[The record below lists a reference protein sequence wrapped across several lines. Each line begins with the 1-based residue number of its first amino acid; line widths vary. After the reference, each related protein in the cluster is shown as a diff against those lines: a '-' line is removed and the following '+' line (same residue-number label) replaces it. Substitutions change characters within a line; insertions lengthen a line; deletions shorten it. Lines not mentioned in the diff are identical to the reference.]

1 MRKIRGI
8 LSLLISA
15 MTVLGLCAPLTAL
28 GAEVNGPVPTA
39 DVDQTDEAQ
48 FGQTNYQL
56 NEFDGGYLKKTF
68 RWTDKENGLG
78 QVILE
83 MELDEAP
90 KGTVVYAFTPCIG
103 HGFTWDKAKANIEW
117 LLAHYDRV
125 DLIYFTGYKNSDGSY
140 VHLPSDLHLLED
152 AGTDHDNNNQADYL
166 DVLESQRPLFTEG
179 ARGAHWS
186 VSIYT
191 ALYQYLMG
199 LDMGT
204 ITSADYDGSGDT
216 QKRFPIAI
224 YTAFDE
230 FGEQNWRWP
239 NGLFY
244 KRDGIVTYH
253 EVEYLR
259 PDESYLMEY
268 LNYDCWSIIY
278 QYDQEGRYF
287 SSGLDE
293 SGRFNHFSYRDN
305 PAVTPD
311 KYYPFNIIV
320 ALADPSWFR
329 TVESATMENI
339 PTDKFWDGSHIGDH
353 VGNLIQNFSADYSYG
368 ETFVAQDALTVIP
381 VTLVDTISD
390 TFVIAPTD
398 PLKKNKL
405 CDTLFSGWISTV
417 INPQIYTLVS
427 ARQK

>member
-1 MRKIRGI
+1 M
-8 LSLLISA
+8 
-15 MTVLGLCAPLTAL
+15 
-28 GAEVNGPVPTA
+28 
-39 DVDQTDEAQ
+39 
-48 FGQTNYQL
+48 
-56 NEFDGGYLKKTF
+56 
-68 RWTDKENGLG
+68 
-78 QVILE
+78 
-83 MELDEAP
+83 
-90 KGTVVYAFTPCIG
+90 
-103 HGFTWDKAKANIEW
+103 
-117 LLAHYDRV
+117 
-125 DLIYFTGYKNSDGSY
+125 IYFTGYKNSDGSY

-230 FGEQNWRWP
+230 YGEQDWRWP

-287 SSGLDE
+287 SSGLDV

-368 ETFVAQDALTVIP
+368 ESSPSPSLTP
-381 VTLVDTISD
+381 SATILSS
-390 TFVIAPTD
+390 P
-398 PLKKNKL
+398 PL
-405 CDTLFSGWISTV
+405 T
-417 INPQIYTLVS
+417 
-427 ARQK
+427 R